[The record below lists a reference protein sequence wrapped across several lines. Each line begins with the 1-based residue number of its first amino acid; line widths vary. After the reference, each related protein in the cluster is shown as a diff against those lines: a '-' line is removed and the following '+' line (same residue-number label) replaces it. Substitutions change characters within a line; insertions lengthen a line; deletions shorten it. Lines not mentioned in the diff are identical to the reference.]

1 MVLFFDVWFPSVA
14 TIPFADHNAPP
25 IHLFDLFC
33 KDADEWLK
41 KDDQNI
47 VVTHCKAG
55 KGRTGV
61 MICAYLLYSKA
72 LQTSDEAFEF
82 YGAAR
87 THDRKVSLTSFFF
100 LFVCQ
105 VIFFIHPILKRE

>member
-1 MVLFFDVWFPSVA
+1 M
-14 TIPFADHNAPP
+14 
-25 IHLFDLFC
+25 
-33 KDADEWLK
+33 
-41 KDDQNI
+41 

-72 LQTSDEAFEF
+72 MQTADEAFEF

-87 THDRKVSLTSFFF
+87 TYDKKVGDFLGSLRLF
-100 LFVCQ
+100 LFCSSFSVKEPNSGGGGC
-105 VIFFIHPILKRE
+105 V